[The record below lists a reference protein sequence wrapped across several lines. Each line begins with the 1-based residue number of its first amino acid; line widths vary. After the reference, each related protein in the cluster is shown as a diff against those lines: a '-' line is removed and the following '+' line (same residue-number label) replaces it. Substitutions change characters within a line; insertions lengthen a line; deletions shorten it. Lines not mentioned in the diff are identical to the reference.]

1 MLSGI
6 VQTYVGRRVQVQP
19 IQKKNEK
26 HRPRNKRIQAF
37 VPLVLLAPVMFA
49 ETIRRVNRAQLAR
62 CMEVLKK
69 V

>member
-1 MLSGI
+1 
-6 VQTYVGRRVQVQP
+6 
-19 IQKKNEK
+19 
-26 HRPRNKRIQAF
+26 
-37 VPLVLLAPVMFA
+37 VLLAPVMFA